1 MRSRNKNPLDGRP
14 HICQGVLMNE
24 KPGDTLRK
32 YRQAA
37 GLTQAALARA
47 LGTGERYDSS
57 LEIGAR
63 PLAGL
68 SVDKFRAIVTALR
81 LNADDEAVLLE
92 AFLTSFAATSD
103 WARLL
108 RERQGLVLR
117 PATPARATPMA
128 DGAIGK

>member
-1 MRSRNKNPLDGRP
+1 
-14 HICQGVLMNE
+14 MNE
-24 KPGDTLRK
+24 TPGDTLRR

-47 LGTGERYDSS
+47 LGTGERYVSS

-68 SVDKFRAIVTALR
+68 SVEKYRAIVTALR
-81 LNADDEAVLLE
+81 LGADDEAVLLE

-108 RERQGLVLR
+108 RERQGGALDLR
-117 PATPARATPMA
+117 PATPARATPLA
-128 DGAIGK
+128 DG